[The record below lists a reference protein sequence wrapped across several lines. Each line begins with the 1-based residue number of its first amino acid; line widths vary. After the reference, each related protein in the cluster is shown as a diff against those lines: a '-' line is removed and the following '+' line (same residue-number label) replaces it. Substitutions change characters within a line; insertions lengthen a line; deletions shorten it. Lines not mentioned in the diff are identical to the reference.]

1 MKALSGWKSARHGF
15 ARVQNLKPDLLREPN
30 HHERKSSQKE
40 EARDCTVVFPVLHF
54 LPVSHF
60 RPVARLVA
68 RVRRSI
74 RLSGNTSMPETEP
87 KMILPL
93 YERTRELFRCAP

>member
-1 MKALSGWKSARHGF
+1 VEISPPRL
-15 ARVQNLKPDLLREPN
+15 ARVQTLKSDLLREPN

-68 RVRRSI
+68 RSGGPSG
-74 RLSGNTSMPETEP
+74 SGNTSMPETEP
-87 KMILPL
+87 RMILPSCK
-93 YERTRELFRCAP
+93 RSRELFRCTP